1 MKLHSP
7 GNSMQMMHC
16 PFDRVPKQMSHIS
29 RNGNLSFSK
38 VRKRAKKKKKKQT
51 DIAKLN
57 LKLD

>member
-16 PFDRVPKQMSHIS
+16 PFDWVPKQMSDIS
-29 RNGNLSFSK
+29 INGNLSFSK
-38 VRKRAKKKKKKQT
+38 VRKRAKKKQT